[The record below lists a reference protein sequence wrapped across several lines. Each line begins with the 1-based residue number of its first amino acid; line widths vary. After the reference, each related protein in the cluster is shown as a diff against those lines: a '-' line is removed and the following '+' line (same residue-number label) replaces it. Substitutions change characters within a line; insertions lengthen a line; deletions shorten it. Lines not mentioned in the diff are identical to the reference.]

1 MKTIKIHFKTPISYY
16 GGKQKLATKIL
27 SRIPEHILYCEPF
40 LGGAAIF
47 FAKEPSA
54 VEVLNDTNKELMNF
68 YAVLKNKFVELEKRI
83 SITLHSR
90 SLFRDAA
97 IIYHNPHLFD
107 EIERAWA
114 VWVQS
119 TQSFS
124 SMLDGSFGY
133 DIKRNETTKKIINNR
148 DRFSIEYANRLQ
160 NVQLESTDAL
170 YVIQSRDSADSFFY
184 CDPPYVNSD
193 CGHYDG
199 YTDDDYLRLLNLLQS
214 IKGKFLLSSYPSSLL
229 DEFIQRNGWISERF
243 EQGVSVAAKSGRSKR
258 KVEVLTRNY
267 ER

>member
-1 MKTIKIHFKTPISYY
+1 M
-16 GGKQKLATKIL
+16 
-27 SRIPEHILYCEPF
+27 
-40 LGGAAIF
+40 
-47 FAKEPSA
+47 
-54 VEVLNDTNKELMNF
+54 
-68 YAVLKNKFVELEKRI
+68 
-83 SITLHSR
+83 
-90 SLFRDAA
+90 
-97 IIYHNPHLFD
+97 FD
-107 EIERAWA
+107 EVERAWA

-124 SMLDGSFGY
+124 SMLNGSFGY

-214 IKGKFLLSSYPSSLL
+214 IKGKFLLSSYPSPLL